1 MGVSRLF
8 YSLPPLPT
16 SVKGVWTSSRC
27 DERHTGPEIARH
39 GRPRTG
45 RGTLWPRKTWNL
57 QKRNFGHAPNSF
69 GPRLPS
75 SALHVPLVFIL
86 NCCTDYFT
94 YLRIEISGEGFQFWR
109 NGASNFKLNLNLF
122 IYFFPI
128 SNWKIQVEGFY
139 SKSKEKEKLKIQ
151 IPTSLL
157 YTSLS
162 LSFFVSRLS
171 PILPRTQL

>member
-8 YSLPPLPT
+8 YSSPT
-16 SVKGVWTSSRC
+16 SVKRVWTSSRC

-86 NCCTDYFT
+86 NCCMDYFT
-94 YLRIEISGEGFQFWR
+94 YLRIEISGEGFQFWT

-157 YTSLS
+157 YRSLS
-162 LSFFVSRLS
+162 LSLS
-171 PILPRTQL
+171 SSLDFPQFHRTQL

>member
-8 YSLPPLPT
+8 YSPSPPPPPT
-16 SVKGVWTSSRC
+16 SVRRVWTSSRC

-75 SALHVPLVFIL
+75 SALHVPLVFIP
-86 NCCTDYFT
+86 NRRCTDYFT

-128 SNWKIQVEGFY
+128 PSSKIENPG
-139 SKSKEKEKLKIQ
+139 
-151 IPTSLL
+151 
-157 YTSLS
+157 
-162 LSFFVSRLS
+162 RR
-171 PILPRTQL
+171 ILF